1 MTTHV
6 CVVGGGVIGL
16 SSAVQLAQDGCR
28 VTLIEQDQLTS
39 GSSSLSVGV
48 YTRQYMDEFE
58 ISMRMY
64 CFEELER
71 LERDRG
77 LHLRRIG
84 YLRLAH
90 DAPTLDRLAE
100 GLDVQRALGLQDG
113 VLLDRDDLR
122 RHIPAMRVDDLA
134 GGVLGQT
141 DGYLDGHQLCMTY
154 ADIATELGVE
164 IRTKT
169 KLTGAASTVAGSH
182 RLETTGGEIDCDLVV
197 NAAGAWADRVGELL
211 GAPLEIIPQRHEA
224 CVIALA
230 EPVSDPVP
238 ETMDYVQGSGVEGLY
253 FRQERP
259 DALVAGL
266 HTNELT
272 ASQREDPDDYFRGID
287 TEFEELLAER
297 LLNRLPGFQ
306 MSIQSGWSGLYPMS
320 RDAQLVV
327 GPHWKDRSVICACGL
342 GGLGIHLS
350 PAVGRMVSEFAQYG
364 RVQFVRGCERL
375 SPDRF
380 ASAAREDGGPSE

>member
-1 MTTHV
+1 LTMHA

-16 SSAVQLAQDGCR
+16 SSAVHLAQHGWD
-28 VTLIEQDQLTS
+28 VTLVEQDQLTS

-58 ISMRMY
+58 IAMRIY
-64 CFEELER
+64 CVEELER

-100 GLDVQRALGLQDG
+100 GLEVQRALGLDDG

-122 RHIPAMRVDDLA
+122 RRLPAMEVDDLE
-134 GGVLGQT
+134 GGLLGRT
-141 DGYLDGHQLCMTY
+141 DGYLDGHELCMTY
-154 ADIATELGVE
+154 AEIATQLGVE

-169 KLTGAASTVAGSH
+169 KLIGAARTGAGSR
-182 RLETTGGEIDCDLVV
+182 RLETTRGEIDCDVV
-197 NAAGAWADRVGELL
+197 INAAGAWADRVGVLL

-224 CVIALA
+224 CVIALDK
-230 EPVSDPVP
+230 PVNYAIP
-238 ETMDYVQGSGVEGLY
+238 ETMDYIQGSGVDGLY
-253 FRQERP
+253 FRQERA

-266 HTNELT
+266 HTNDLV
-272 ASQREDPDDYFRGID
+272 ADQREDPADYFGGVD
-287 TEFEELLAER
+287 AGFEELLAQK

-306 MSIQSGWSGLYPMS
+306 MSIQSGWAGLYPMS
-320 RDAQLVV
+320 PDAGLVV
-327 GPHWKDRSVICACGL
+327 GPHWNDHSVICACGL

-350 PAVGRMVSEFAQYG
+350 PAVGRMVAEFAAHG
-364 RVQFVRGCERL
+364 RVEFLCGCKRL

-380 ASAAREDGGPSE
+380 APPQLGEAP